1 MRDSLHQY
9 EHVRSLY
16 FPIAIGVFAFVVL
29 TLLVLLLTGARRRR
43 AGGPTEATR
52 FEAVYALLLAGIVAF
67 LLTITFKAETP
78 LDTLAAHPLL
88 RIHVTAAQWSWRFEY
103 PNGRTVTSVAT
114 WQPPV
119 AVVPAGEEVE
129 FWGSSNDV
137 IHGFYVPRLRFQ
149 RQFLPGY
156 VTRFDLRFD
165 QPGYYGGACSV
176 YCGQQHTEMH
186 FELRAV
192 AAAAFQRWLASGL
205 PSESSAAGSK
215 A

>member
-9 EHVRSLY
+9 EHVRSIY
-16 FPIAIGVFAFVVL
+16 FPIGAGVFAFVVL
-29 TLLVLLLTGARRRR
+29 TLLVLLIAGARRRR
-43 AGGPTEATR
+43 AAGPTEATR
-52 FEAVYALLLAGIVAF
+52 FEAVYALLLAGTAAF
-67 LLTITFKAETP
+67 LLTVTFKAETP
-78 LDTLAAHPLL
+78 LDTVAAHPLL
-88 RIHVTAAQWSWRFEY
+88 RIHVTAAQWSWRLEY
-103 PNGRTVTSVAT
+103 PDGRAVTSSSTWRPSVAE
-114 WQPPV
+114 
-119 AVVPAGEEVE
+119 VPTGAPIE

-137 IHGFYVPRLRFQ
+137 IHGFFVPRLRFQ

-192 AAAAFQRWLASGL
+192 SPPEYERWLRSGL
-205 PSESSAAGSK
+205 PPETSAAGSK